1 MKKASLYYTLANDWH
16 PDYFTLHSV
25 HNASSM
31 SKCRCSSWLST
42 ASVDDVIDLHRYVL
56 YNHFFQGLICIELVD
71 KRYLIC
77 SHVLYNISWIDA
89 RAITPSIF
97 CEFRREIWHVSNKSN
112 IGAAQSCKHTHY
124 KILLL
129 RIPSVKLF
137 NI

>member
-16 PDYFTLHSV
+16 PDYFTLHIV

-31 SKCRCSSWLST
+31 SKCRCLSWLST
-42 ASVDDVIDLHRYVL
+42 ASVDDIIDLHRYVL
-56 YNHFFQGLICIELVD
+56 YDYFLQVIIYNELFD
-71 KRYLIC
+71 KRYLIS
-77 SHVLYNISWIDA
+77 SHGLCNISWIDA
-89 RAITPSIF
+89 RDITTSIF

-124 KILLL
+124 KTLLL